1 MGHGTHRVCVGVLVI
16 CVLVF
21 TVFLYSFIYI
31 YIFILFMLLFN
42 FVSYVFVNGFGGLEV
57 ACWPLVPKFA
67 GSNPAEAIGFLRAK
81 KSSGGRS
88 FNIISVALQL
98 LWVMEHIV
106 YVWVFW

>member
-1 MGHGTHRVCVGVLVI
+1 MHGQPSIKIIL
-16 CVLVF
+16 
-21 TVFLYSFIYI
+21 IYNI
-31 YIFILFMLLFN
+31 NIWHIFIFH
-42 FVSYVFVNGFGGLEV
+42 
-57 ACWPLVPKFA
+57 ACFYPQ
-67 GSNPAEAIGFLRAK
+67 